1 MHFFLSS
8 KIIFLNVCSWN
19 SRNTIFSSSP
29 NSARRPLKPVAIV
42 TGQPSGTPGDQTIA
56 QEIASADEIFDV
68 GNRGTQEIA
77 KNAEISLF
85 TLFYL
90 VSLSYQP
97 CCREDDVDDDEHH
110 DQPRLCDKGGG
121 NRVHPRCCFSD
132 TELIVFSD
140 DGFFF
145 NSWGL
150 WIWDSFRIFLIIR
163 GWLKVK

>member
-1 MHFFLSS
+1 MEEAELLASAERGKKKS
-8 KIIFLNVCSWN
+8 YNVA
-19 SRNTIFSSSP
+19 SP
-29 NSARRPLKPVAIV
+29 IEAGRHR
-42 TGQPSGTPGDQTIA
+42 TGQPSGTPGDQTIGT
-56 QEIASADEIFDV
+56 QEIASADEILDV

-77 KNAEISLF
+77 KNAEISFF

-110 DQPRLCDKGGG
+110 DQPRLCEKGGG
-121 NRVHPRCCFSD
+121 NRVHPRGCFSD

-140 DGFFF
+140 DGLFF

-150 WIWDSFRIFLIIR
+150 
-163 GWLKVK
+163 